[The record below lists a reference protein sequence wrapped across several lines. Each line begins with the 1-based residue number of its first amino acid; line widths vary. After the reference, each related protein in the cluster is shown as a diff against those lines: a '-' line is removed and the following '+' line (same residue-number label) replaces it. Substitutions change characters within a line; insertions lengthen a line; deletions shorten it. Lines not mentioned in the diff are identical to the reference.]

1 MSDKLW
7 SPGPEVVANANIT
20 HFIKQINKDRGL
32 SLRTYEDL
40 HKYSITKDVFWF
52 DLFKF
57 LKIIHSS
64 PPTSVL
70 ENGQSLADAPLYPP
84 PVFFPG
90 CRLNYAENII
100 EGHDDQSLA
109 IITALEG
116 AKQIKRY
123 TFGQVREIVH
133 SYADALRASGV
144 VKGDRVAGILCNSIH
159 SACILLATTSI
170 GAVYSSTATDMGTS
184 GILDRLKQ
192 IRPKVILMDNAAHY
206 NGKIFNLASKAN
218 EVLSVIDGDQ
228 LSRFVVVPNIADI
241 SCDLGHKKTVA
252 LTQWIKEAKRTPVL
266 KYEQCAFTD
275 PVFSMYSSGTTGPPK
290 CIQHSVGGVVLSMK
304 KEAVLQLDLHPGDV
318 YYQFTTTNWMMY
330 QVLITALSTGATIL
344 CLDGSPMVD
353 IPKVLTFMDEIG
365 VTLYGTSPRW
375 LAEVRNLGIVPK
387 DVAPFKRL
395 RQVTSTGSALVTEL
409 YYHFYKAWPA
419 RVQLSSIS
427 GGTDLLSCIIA
438 AVPILPIYAGELQ
451 SPCLGI
457 AAASFDD
464 EGKPLPIE
472 HPGELV
478 ITRGFPSQ
486 PIYFLSDPDGK
497 KYENAYYTHFPGI
510 WRHGDFVQFK
520 ETGGA
525 ILLSRSDGVLNPSG
539 VRFGSAEIY
548 GITDKFPEIAEAL
561 CIGQRRPTDVDES
574 VLLFLQMKDPRSFSQ
589 DLVQRIKKEIAKE
602 LSPRHVPRYVFM
614 VKDIPMTIN
623 GKKVEIVVKQIVSGQ
638 TPKVSATVANPE
650 CLEEYKQ
657 YARIEEVVRQ
667 AKL

>member
-1 MSDKLW
+1 MSHKLW
-7 SPGPEVVANANIT
+7 IPSKEVVENANVT
-20 HFIKQINKDRGL
+20 HFIRQINADRGL
-32 SLRTYEDL
+32 NIKSYAQL
-40 HKYSITKDVFWF
+40 HNYSVTQDAFWL

-57 LKIIHSS
+57 LKIRHSS
-64 PPTSVL
+64 PPTSVIA
-70 ENGQSLADAPLYPP
+70 GGRSLADAPMYPP
-84 PVFFPG
+84 PKFFPG
-90 CRLNYAENII
+90 CKLNYAENIV
-100 EGHDDQSLA
+100 EGHDDSALA

-116 AKQIKRY
+116 AKQVKRY
-123 TFGQVREIVH
+123 TFGQMRDIVH
-133 SYADALRASGV
+133 GYADALRTAGV

-159 SACILLATTSI
+159 SACILLATSSI

-206 NGKIFNLASKAN
+206 NGKIFNLASKAK
-218 EVLSVIDGDQ
+218 EVLSVIDDHQ
-228 LSRFVVVPNIADI
+228 LARFVVVPNVAGI
-241 SCDLGHKKTVA
+241 SCDLGHAKTVPLDA
-252 LTQWIKEAKRTPVL
+252 WIKEAKRTPKL
-266 KYEQCAFTD
+266 QYEQCDFID

-290 CIQHSVGGVVLSMK
+290 CIQHSIGGVLLSMK

-330 QVLITALSTGATIL
+330 QVLIMGLSTGATIL
-344 CLDGSPMVD
+344 CLDGSPMID
-353 IPKVLTFMDEIG
+353 IPRVLKFMDEVG

-375 LAEVRNLGIVPK
+375 LAEVRSLGIVPK
-387 DVAPFKRL
+387 EVAPFKRL

-409 YYHFYKAWPA
+409 YHHFYKVWPSN
-419 RVQLSSIS
+419 VQLSSIS

-451 SPCLGI
+451 TPCLGI

-464 EGKPLPIE
+464 EGKPLPVE
-472 HPGELV
+472 RPGELV

-486 PIYFLSDPDGK
+486 PIYFLSDPEGK
-497 KYENAYYTHFPGI
+497 KYKDAYYSHFPGI

-525 ILLSRSDGVLNPSG
+525 VLLSRSDGVLNPSG

-574 VLLFLQMKDPRSFSQ
+574 VLLFLQMKNPKDFSE
-589 DLVQRIKKEIAKE
+589 DLVQRIKKTIAKE
-602 LSPRHVPRYVFM
+602 LSPRHVPRYVFL

-657 YARIEEVVRQ
+657 YARIEEVVHR